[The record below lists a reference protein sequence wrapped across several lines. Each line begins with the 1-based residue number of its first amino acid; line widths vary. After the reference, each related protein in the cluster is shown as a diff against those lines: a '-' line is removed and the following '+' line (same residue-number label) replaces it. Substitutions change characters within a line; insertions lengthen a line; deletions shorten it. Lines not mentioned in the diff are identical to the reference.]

1 MMKKQLLYAF
11 IFLGSS
17 AFLQAQDL
25 GELSFETK
33 SISLGEIPYEKDAL
47 ATYRFEN
54 TGAAEIEIKH
64 ITITGDCE
72 IVYKPTK
79 AIQPGEKSKITVK
92 YDTSIVGPIRKTIS
106 IHSNATQPNVALKLT
121 GKVLPE
127 K

>member
-11 IFLGSS
+11 ILLGSS
-17 AFLQAQDL
+17 AFIQAQDL

-33 SISLGEIPYEKDAL
+33 SISLGEIPFNKDTL

-54 TGAAEIEIKH
+54 TGNREVEIKH
-64 ITITGDCE
+64 ITITGDCK

-79 AIQPGEKSKITVK
+79 AIQPGEKSKIVVK
-92 YDTSIVGPIRKTIS
+92 YDTSIAGPIRKTIS
-106 IHSNATQPNVALKLT
+106 IHSDASQPNVALKLT

-127 K
+127 N